1 MSNLQVPK
9 TPAGVPASL
18 RQWFDAVGKTIQG
31 FLSKG
36 RAGFLTRGELEG
48 VGVIGIGGD
57 GTATTPTGD
66 LTTPPM
72 VSGLTANG
80 ALASIFLNWDA
91 PTSANLAYVEILR
104 ADTNDYGTA
113 YPIGTAVRGVNMY
126 KDNVGSGAT
135 KYYWVRAVTKA
146 GVKGPPNAVSG
157 VKGTT
162 GYDPSYVMKIL
173 TSGLWYPSTLYEPYQ
188 YVRPSTS
195 SNYQYVCVSGGIS
208 GTVWPTWPTT
218 VGHTVTDGTCTWAC
232 EALTTRVP
240 FAIGSVDG
248 QPAVSI
254 LSAFIQD
261 ACITNA
267 KVHDM
272 SVEKLTA
279 GIIDAISMQLGGY
292 LWNGFDDF
300 DNPTNVAGFWFGM
313 SGSTPRLKLSTGF
326 AGGNKGLTF
335 DGTNLTVTGDGK
347 FDDVFGD
354 NARFEL
360 MSANYAS
367 FTDRVIP
374 SDYIDEHTI
383 DIDNPDYNKYLCAM
397 DEVFKSATP
406 GSKDVGTLLLINAP
420 GGLEIFVYCPDA
432 TKYDSGVDTGATSGV
447 MRYSDGSTAT
457 VVRFKT
463 SSCAFVACASG
474 HALGVAM
481 TFPGNYSEIS
491 ITILIDNGPTG
502 TTIDLKANAASIMA
516 ATESAPFTF
525 TATGRQGGPLTLKGF
540 VASGKVV
547 IVCEDDGEQT
557 GFYLT
562 GSMSAHLKVTPS
574 VCSNTTSGPGFLGMY
589 GPPSY
594 LTIELQLWKPQYTP
608 VSTVTSDARLY

>member
-9 TPAGVPASL
+9 TPVGVPASV

-48 VGVIGIGGD
+48 AGVIGIGGD

-72 VSGLTANG
+72 VSGLTADG

-91 PTSANLAYVEILR
+91 PTFANLAYVEILR
-104 ADTNDYGTA
+104 ADTDDYGAA

-135 KYYWVRAVTKA
+135 KYYWVRSVTKA

-162 GYDPSYVMKIL
+162 GYDPSYVMQIL

-188 YVRPSTS
+188 YVRPSTP

-208 GTVWPTWPTT
+208 GTVEPTWPTT
-218 VGHTVTDGTCTWAC
+218 VGHTVTDGACTWAC
-232 EALTTRVP
+232 EALTARVP

-254 LSAFIQD
+254 LNAFIQD
-261 ACITNA
+261 ASITNA

-272 SVEKLTA
+272 AVDKLTA
-279 GIIDAISMQLGGY
+279 GTIAAISMQLGGY
-292 LWNGFDDF
+292 LWNGFSNF
-300 DNPTNVAGFWFGM
+300 ANPTNVAGFWFGM
-313 SGSTPRLKLSTGF
+313 SGSIPRFKLSTGF

-335 DGTNLTVTGDGK
+335 DGTNLTVTGDGT

-354 NARFEL
+354 SARFNMVSTDNL
-360 MSANYAS
+360 LYAN
-367 FTDRVIP
+367 RCVE
-374 SDYIDEHTI
+374 SDYISEHSI
-383 DIDNPDYNKYLCAM
+383 GIDNPDYNKYLCVTN
-397 DEVFKSATP
+397 EVFSSATP
-406 GSKDVGTLLLINAP
+406 GSKDVGTLLLVNVP
-420 GGLEIFVYCPDA
+420 GGAQIFVYCPDI

-474 HALGVAM
+474 QALEVAM

-491 ITILIDNGPTG
+491 ITILIDSGPIG

-516 ATESAPFTF
+516 ATEASPFTF

-547 IVCEDDGEQT
+547 VVCEDDSEQT

-562 GSMSAHLKVTPS
+562 GSMSAHLQVTPS
-574 VCSNTTSGPGFLGMY
+574 VCSSTTSGAGYLGTF
-589 GPPSY
+589 GPPCY

-608 VSTVTSDARLY
+608 VSTVTSDARIY

>member
-9 TPAGVPASL
+9 TPVGVPASL

-48 VGVIGIGGD
+48 AGVIGIGGD

-66 LTTPPM
+66 LTTPST

-135 KYYWVRAVTKA
+135 KYYWIRSVTKA

-162 GYDPSYVMKIL
+162 GYDPSYVMQIL
-173 TSGLWYPSTLYEPYQ
+173 TSGLWYPGTLYKPYQ
-188 YVRPSTS
+188 YVRPSTP
-195 SNYQYVCVSGGIS
+195 SNYQYVCVSGGTS
-208 GTVWPTWPTT
+208 GATEPTWPTT

-292 LWNGFDDF
+292 LWNGFSDF
-300 DNPTNVAGFWFGM
+300 SNPTNVAGFWFGM
-313 SGSTPRLKLSTGF
+313 SGSIPCFKLSTGA

-354 NARFEL
+354 AARFNL
-360 MSANYAS
+360 VSTDAIS
-367 FTDRVIP
+367 FNDECVP
-374 SDYIDEHTI
+374 SYYIGEHSITI
-383 DIDNPDYNKYLCAM
+383 DDPAYQGYLCLKKEVCKSSVSSVSNLRLWAQSALDPYPYVCDSGTVPSGIVTVTSPSIGVILPYNASDSSNLLRFKSKSIAFRGIIGGLLTQMSQYGGATTDTWIDNFKVRIKFGVFSGTVYTVETDLAGSLQNMIDGTTITRTLTSTYNSRAFSVSFSST
-397 DEVFKSATP
+397 DA
-406 GSKDVGTLLLINAP
+406 GLLIVCDDDNEAI
-420 GGLEIFVYCPDA
+420 G
-432 TKYDSGVDTGATSGV
+432 
-447 MRYSDGSTAT
+447 YSDGHNHVLKIEAEVKYNTIGTNTDLVNISYYSGAQMW
-457 VVRFKT
+457 KKQYNT
-463 SSCAFVACASG
+463 SA
-474 HALGVAM
+474 
-481 TFPGNYSEIS
+481 YS
-491 ITILIDNGPTG
+491 
-502 TTIDLKANAASIMA
+502 
-516 ATESAPFTF
+516 
-525 TATGRQGGPLTLKGF
+525 
-540 VASGKVV
+540 
-547 IVCEDDGEQT
+547 
-557 GFYLT
+557 
-562 GSMSAHLKVTPS
+562 
-574 VCSNTTSGPGFLGMY
+574 
-589 GPPSY
+589 
-594 LTIELQLWKPQYTP
+594 
-608 VSTVTSDARLY
+608 SDAKFV

>member
-9 TPAGVPASL
+9 TPVGVPASL

-48 VGVIGIGGD
+48 AGVIGIGGD

-66 LTTPPM
+66 LTTPST

-135 KYYWVRAVTKA
+135 KYYWVRSVTKA
-146 GVKGPPNAVSG
+146 GVKGPPNAVSV

-162 GYDPSYVMKIL
+162 GYDPSYVMQIL

-188 YVRPSTS
+188 YVRPSTPN
-195 SNYQYVCVSGGIS
+195 NYQYVCVSGGTS
-208 GTVWPTWPTT
+208 GATEPTWPTT

-272 SVEKLTA
+272 AVDKLTA

-292 LWNGFDDF
+292 LWNGFEDF

-313 SGSTPRLKLSTGF
+313 SGSIPRFKLSTGA

-335 DGTNLTVTGDGK
+335 DGTNLTVTGDGQ

-383 DIDNPDYNKYLCAM
+383 AIDNPDYNKYLCATQ
-397 DEVFKSATP
+397 EAFKTGSSSLRGYGTFRDVSWAPYGSESYFADPLVTGSASGIICYDNPSIFTVLRFKESGCRFIFGIESPWFDRAGNP
-406 GSKDVGTLLLINAP
+406 GVIAGIS
-420 GGLEIFVYCPDA
+420 
-432 TKYDSGVDTGATSGV
+432 DSFTVWIL
-447 MRYSDGSTAT
+447 SDGSTDGFCADFKPYLSGAGYGT
-457 VVRFKT
+457 V
-463 SSCAFVACASG
+463 SS
-474 HALGVAM
+474 
-481 TFPGNYSEIS
+481 PYE
-491 ITILIDNGPTG
+491 
-502 TTIDLKANAASIMA
+502 
-516 ATESAPFTF
+516 F
-525 TATGRQGGPLTLKGF
+525 TATSIINSKTIHFYSFLDSTTHRLIFIAHDENDATRFQAHNASSLTAKVLFTPVYGPDTGF
-540 VASGKVV
+540 VSTVYYMKLY
-547 IVCEDDGEQT
+547 I
-557 GFYLT
+557 
-562 GSMSAHLKVTPS
+562 
-574 VCSNTTSGPGFLGMY
+574 
-589 GPPSY
+589 
-594 LTIELQLWKPQYTP
+594 QLWKPEYAP
-608 VSTVTSDARLY
+608 VSSVTSDARIY

>member
-1 MSNLQVPK
+1 MSNLQIPK
-9 TPAGVPASL
+9 TPVGVPASV
-18 RQWFDAVGKTIQG
+18 RQWFDAVGKIIQG
-31 FLSKG
+31 LPSKG

-48 VGVIGIGGD
+48 AGVIGIGGD

-66 LTTPPM
+66 LTTPTM

-91 PTSANLAYVEILR
+91 PTLANLAYVEILR
-104 ADTNDYGTA
+104 ADTDDYGTA

-135 KYYWVRAVTKA
+135 KYYWVRSVTKA

-162 GYDPSYVMKIL
+162 GYDPSYVMQIL

-188 YVRPSTS
+188 YVKPSTPN
-195 SNYQYVCVSGGIS
+195 NYQYVCVSGGIS
-208 GTVWPTWPTT
+208 GTVEPTWPTT
-218 VGHTVTDGTCTWAC
+218 VGATVTDGTCTWAC
-232 EALTTRVP
+232 EALTARVP

-261 ACITNA
+261 ASITNA

-272 SVEKLTA
+272 AVDKLTA
-279 GIIDAISMQLGGY
+279 GTIDAISMELGGY

-313 SGSTPRLKLSTGF
+313 SGSIPRFKLSTGA

-335 DGTNLTVTGDGK
+335 DGTNLKVTGDGE

-360 MSANYAS
+360 MSAHYAS

-374 SDYIDEHTI
+374 SDYIAEHLIT
-383 DIDNPDYNKYLCAM
+383 IDNPDYNKYLCVT
-397 DEVFKSATP
+397 DEVFKTTASSSTL
-406 GSKDVGTLLLINAP
+406 VGTVYIVMDPSAYFVFDPANARNVIIGTP
-420 GGLEIFVYCPDA
+420 YI
-432 TKYDSGVDTGATSGV
+432 SGVLAYDHDDSTKVTRFKKYCSFIGEISNIAVLFAIDGFNNFELKLYFGTPATHYIETFDLTSHLAAIYAATSGSRHSV
-447 MRYSDGSTAT
+447 TRSSFYNGNSVTISLWNDGSDNIMFECQD
-457 VVRFKT
+457 VN
-463 SSCAFVACASG
+463 S
-474 HALGVAM
+474 AL
-481 TFPGNYSEIS
+481 PY
-491 ITILIDNGPTG
+491 
-502 TTIDLKANAASIMA
+502 LKAQSSAMKAEINYYAAYVGVG
-516 ATESAPFTF
+516 PFPY
-525 TATGRQGGPLTLKGF
+525 TALTYTI
-540 VASGKVV
+540 SH
-547 IVCEDDGEQT
+547 Q
-557 GFYLT
+557 
-562 GSMSAHLKVTPS
+562 VT
-574 VCSNTTSGPGFLGMY
+574 
-589 GPPSY
+589 
-594 LTIELQLWKPQYTP
+594 LQLWKPQYTP
-608 VSTVTSDARLY
+608 ASTVTSDARIY